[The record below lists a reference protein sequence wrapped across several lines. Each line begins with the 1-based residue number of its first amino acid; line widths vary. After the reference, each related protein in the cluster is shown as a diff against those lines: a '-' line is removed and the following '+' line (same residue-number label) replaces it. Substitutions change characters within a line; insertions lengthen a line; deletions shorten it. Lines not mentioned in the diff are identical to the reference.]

1 MTDTKRDPRADNDLD
16 DLPTPSQGGS
26 SGGELAREIGQRD
39 EDKSAFGGAG
49 EGRDPTVTAVR
60 KGDKPAEGDAT
71 NLPNRDG
78 GGKGND
84 AQPGRAPP
92 RRT

>member
-1 MTDTKRDPRADNDLD
+1 MTDTKRDPHADNDLID
-16 DLPTPSQGGS
+16 EAGDLPTPSQGGS

-39 EDKSAFGGAG
+39 EDNSALGGAG

-78 GGKGND
+78 GGRPD
-84 AQPGRAPP
+84 RAPP